1 MNFPRKGLAVADYL
15 KEYRRLSKPLLQQI
29 SEQGYSGQDPSGGG
43 GGDQSYMGGQADLTP
58 IKNKAR
64 EAVEALNDAMRACD
78 SGRAEDAQEAMRRA
92 RAVIDAALGGGLGS
106 HGAAVPPT
114 TSGGYGKY

>member
-1 MNFPRKGLAVADYL
+1 MNFSRKGLAVADYL
-15 KEYRRLSKPLLQQI
+15 NEYRRLSKPLLQQI
-29 SEQGYSGQDPSGGG
+29 SEGGYSPDPSAG
-43 GGDQSYMGGQADLTP
+43 GGDPSYMGGQADLTP

-64 EAVEALNDAMRACD
+64 EAVEALSDAIRACD